1 MQTSLEFVA
10 CFKPV
15 NAWTRLEDEATRR
28 KFSIVFFVEQVA
40 GKRRH
45 APAVAVHTEAHVDQI
60 DWLTL
65 TSAYSETVFEA
76 TYQAELV
83 SGFTLQP
90 DLQYVMRPG
99 GGVADERGRR
109 LRNAT
114 VLGLRA
120 TINY

>member
-1 MQTSLEFVA
+1 MTA
-10 CFKPV
+10 
-15 NAWTRLEDEATRR
+15 
-28 KFSIVFFVEQVA
+28 
-40 GKRRH
+40 
-45 APAVAVHTEAHVDQI
+45 
-60 DWLTL
+60 
-65 TSAYSETVFEA
+65 TSAFFGAGSGPLRSSETVFEA